1 MNPSIRVSIPHFRS
15 NSDTKT
21 PIAIIHQFLIFC
33 TVAAPLPFFLYNSSR
48 LVNERRSGLKELMK
62 IVGVTLNEVRLSHV
76 MATAVLS
83 TIYASLITMMLK
95 ATSTPILPRSN
106 SFIIAWTIILHFMNV
121 TSLAFVTT
129 ALSQDYHHANGLAL
143 AVYIVSCV
151 LCKIWYN
158 TCHKTVQVYL
168 VSWFL
173 PHAPVYLFWDEVKYL
188 EYIGIGA
195 SFGGIATQHTPT
207 CVPVLLSWTVFVV
220 QQVFIMTLAW
230 YLDMVNPGSYGVAQ
244 KWNFLFKKQ
253 YWTKK
258 RTVTFHVTVE
268 QTRRVLRDDRFFEKG
283 PINAPIV
290 IKLTKVTKIY
300 GGGFRQQKVVA
311 LDKVSLDV
319 YEGEITVVLGI
330 NGAGKTT
337 LTSVVTGM
345 TAATKGKVYVNGFDN
360 TARIREIRK
369 NLGLCPQQNL
379 TFDYLTV
386 RENIILFERL
396 RGPKC
401 EARASAENL
410 IKKLHLED
418 KADLFSYQLSTS
430 GERCLQVA
438 CALAGGADVLVLDEP
453 TSNCD
458 AETRSDLWD
467 VILVLR
473 GDKTVLMTTTSIEE
487 ADALGDRIALLSHG
501 KLKCYGTPLFL
512 KNAIGTGF
520 NLSVT
525 LKHKRNMSTVR
536 QVIGESLPEAVTTKI
551 DHKRILFTLPA
562 KDHELFPK
570 LFDTLEERREE
581 LGISAMGVGMSLE
594 EMFLG
599 FIDEEEDDD
608 PLFVKAFQD
617 VERLKGW
624 ALHLQQLKVLIR
636 RNFFHMW
643 SFKYQFIILQVMVP
657 VFGLI
662 VITVTMNSSSIRE
675 SMPEIEINQVN
686 TLLLNVGA
694 GRSDDLDRFRWA
706 HPGVKIVRSHKVSN
720 DFANYAYTHD
730 NSLLQNVIGINM
742 RDNHSS
748 IYFPVDSLNDASMA
762 INMFSNFYMFSQM
775 PGQYSPIRTR
785 TVNPQQVK
793 LFIPKEN
800 ILCLLWAM
808 WVTITAVFMA
818 QLIFLPAFLLQ
829 LYVLSF
835 FLNEESAMSQIYIM
849 SIALGFS
856 GPLIQ
861 ILLVHLSEESNSYV
875 YWMDF
880 FTFVGRLSPV
890 FTLSELIAK
899 FASTARVK
907 AYCDKN
913 DRYCDHL
920 ISDDYSSVTLR
931 RICCGPNKETF
942 GYFSSFDS
950 FPEIF
955 TLICHSL
962 LYSIILIAVQNRYIQ
977 NILGRMLNITYKEKT
992 RVYRDLNVYHEK
1004 ANVKRMMTCIRSP
1017 KHCIGDKPSGRIL
1030 LVDDLHKNFVNL
1042 CQTTPINAVHGVSF
1056 SVKGGES
1063 IGLLGPPGSGK
1074 TSALSMIA
1082 GRQSITRGDCCLDG
1096 WFLRMQRSQ
1105 YIAKVSLVKCTGG
1118 LDEFY
1123 TGYENLKILCLLRGY
1138 SECQADTFT
1147 INCMAYMGL
1156 QHLTHTSVR
1165 RYSAGCARLLRLCAA
1180 LLAAPPAVLLDEPM
1194 RSVDPHS
1201 RPLVARALA
1210 RLTGRGSA
1218 VVLAEQS
1225 LNWRDIDTLC
1235 SRIAV
1240 FTNGQISALGSSR
1253 HVRAM
1258 LANGHTARLKLKLK
1272 PIRTSISED
1281 STSDIFSND
1290 DEAAD
1295 DAEAIKKLKEK
1306 RRLEIAAAMKHF
1318 NDPDDIEFD
1327 NNDKK
1332 SDSGK
1337 STQHDDR
1344 RESSSQQAA
1353 RDERRL
1359 YLTSRQ
1365 GSEITETEDEDIEDI
1380 KKVYQKSQHNFVKIQ
1395 LDDDDDDEDNSQ
1407 PDNANPDKAQTTAEE
1422 LEISRTGNVPK
1433 EGESDQAKTS
1443 QPVSAQLSN
1452 VESKID
1458 QPVTSR
1464 AVAKSIYS
1472 NKDQSRGLEG
1482 QQSMD
1487 ELKILLIRDETELA
1501 EPLLI
1506 RDDSNVRFLRDNN
1519 LKGTVYDDITRET
1532 MKRNVISLRSVQ
1544 ALKTDFKNEFPTS
1557 KLADEHLSMLHF
1569 HIKGDKNMTYSSMF
1583 SKLEKLKRKYEN
1595 IIEDYTLS
1603 EISIDDVHSLL
1614 AKETM

>member
-1 MNPSIRVSIPHFRS
+1 MTISNHPVLILTCKHLKERRRRLFHTIWEITSGVLVFVMLLLMRQVIKHSHFTQDRGDVSGTRLNEIIYTPNNKLMQTFMTKVANNFGQRHARTNSALVPFKGFPNEAAVDDYMASLSSVNGS
-15 NSDTKT
+15 N
-21 PIAIIHQFLIFC
+21 PIAVDVNTTLPNLDYTIKLVDKADLKLYRPKLKQIPIYE
-33 TVAAPLPFFLYNSSR
+33 PLNT
-48 LVNERRSGLKELMK
+48 KEQASFPLMK
-62 IVGVTLNEVRLSHV
+62 LQWAIDRT
-76 MATAVLS
+76 
-83 TIYASLITMMLK
+83 
-95 ATSTPILPRSN
+95 
-106 SFIIAWTIILHFMNV
+106 FM
-121 TSLAFVTT
+121 
-129 ALSQDYHHANGLAL
+129 
-143 AVYIVSCV
+143 
-151 LCKIWYN
+151 
-158 TCHKTVQVYL
+158 
-168 VSWFL
+168 
-173 PHAPVYLFWDEVKYL
+173 ER
-188 EYIGIGA
+188 
-195 SFGGIATQHTPT
+195 
-207 CVPVLLSWTVFVV
+207 
-220 QQVFIMTLAW
+220 QVFIMTLAW

-244 KWNFLFKKQ
+244 KWNFLFK
-253 YWTKK
+253 
-258 RTVTFHVTVE
+258 
-268 QTRRVLRDDRFFEKG
+268 
-283 PINAPIV
+283 
-290 IKLTKVTKIY
+290 
-300 GGGFRQQKVVA
+300 
-311 LDKVSLDV
+311 
-319 YEGEITVVLGI
+319 
-330 NGAGKTT
+330 
-337 LTSVVTGM
+337 
-345 TAATKGKVYVNGFDN
+345 
-360 TARIREIRK
+360 
-369 NLGLCPQQNL
+369 
-379 TFDYLTV
+379 
-386 RENIILFERL
+386 L

-418 KADLFSYQLSTS
+418 KADLFSGVRARRWSRRV
-430 GERCLQVA
+430 G
-438 CALAGGADVLVLDEP
+438 
-453 TSNCD
+453 
-458 AETRSDLWD
+458 TRRTN
-467 VILVLR
+467 VLR

-501 KLKCYGTPLFL
+501 KLKL
-512 KNAIGTGF
+512 
-520 NLSVT
+520 T

-581 LGISAMGVGMSLE
+581 LGISAM
-594 EMFLG
+594 
-599 FIDEEEDDD
+599 
-608 PLFVKAFQD
+608 D

-636 RNFFHMW
+636 RNFFH
-643 SFKYQFIILQVMVP
+643 I
-657 VFGLI
+657 
-662 VITVTMNSSSIRE
+662 
-675 SMPEIEINQVN
+675 
-686 TLLLNVGA
+686 
-694 GRSDDLDRFRWA
+694 
-706 HPGVKIVRSHKVSN
+706 
-720 DFANYAYTHD
+720 
-730 NSLLQNVIGINM
+730 
-742 RDNHSS
+742 

-800 ILCLLWAM
+800 IL
-808 WVTITAVFMA
+808 V
-818 QLIFLPAFLLQ
+818 
-829 LYVLSF
+829 
-835 FLNEESAMSQIYIM
+835 
-849 SIALGFS
+849 
-856 GPLIQ
+856 
-861 ILLVHLSEESNSYV
+861 
-875 YWMDF
+875 
-880 FTFVGRLSPV
+880 R
-890 FTLSELIAK
+890 
-899 FASTARVK
+899 
-907 AYCDKN
+907 
-913 DRYCDHL
+913 
-920 ISDDYSSVTLR
+920 SV
-931 RICCGPNKETF
+931 
-942 GYFSSFDS
+942 
-950 FPEIF
+950 
-955 TLICHSL
+955 
-962 LYSIILIAVQNRYIQ
+962 
-977 NILGRMLNITYKEKT
+977 
-992 RVYRDLNVYHEK
+992 EK
-1004 ANVKRMMTCIRSP
+1004 A
-1017 KHCIGDKPSGRIL
+1017 DKPSGRIL

-1056 SVKGGES
+1056 SVKG
-1063 IGLLGPPGSGK
+1063 
-1074 TSALSMIA
+1074 
-1082 GRQSITRGDCCLDG
+1082 
-1096 WFLRMQRSQ
+1096 
-1105 YIAKVSLVKCTGG
+1105 
-1118 LDEFY
+1118 
-1123 TGYENLKILCLLRGY
+1123 
-1138 SECQADTFT
+1138 
-1147 INCMAYMGL
+1147 GL

-1603 EISIDDVHSLL
+1603 EISIDDVHSAEIYCEFSGPCTALDRLFTTIKLDWSDGTLILL
-1614 AKETM
+1614 KVLADAIEEFERFRNHSEPVYVFIHEWHAMIS

>member
-1 MNPSIRVSIPHFRS
+1 MTISNHPVLILTCKHLKERRRRLFHTIWEITSGVLVFVMLLLMRQVIKHSHFTQDRGDVSGTRLNEIIYTPNNKLMQTFMTKVANNFGQRHARTNSALVPFKGFPNEAAVDDYMASLSSVNGS
-15 NSDTKT
+15 N
-21 PIAIIHQFLIFC
+21 PIAVDVNTTLPNLDYTIKLVDKADLKLYRPKLKQIPIYE
-33 TVAAPLPFFLYNSSR
+33 PLNT
-48 LVNERRSGLKELMK
+48 KEQASFPLMK
-62 IVGVTLNEVRLSHV
+62 LQWAIDRT
-76 MATAVLS
+76 
-83 TIYASLITMMLK
+83 
-95 ATSTPILPRSN
+95 
-106 SFIIAWTIILHFMNV
+106 FM
-121 TSLAFVTT
+121 
-129 ALSQDYHHANGLAL
+129 
-143 AVYIVSCV
+143 
-151 LCKIWYN
+151 
-158 TCHKTVQVYL
+158 
-168 VSWFL
+168 
-173 PHAPVYLFWDEVKYL
+173 ER
-188 EYIGIGA
+188 
-195 SFGGIATQHTPT
+195 
-207 CVPVLLSWTVFVV
+207 
-220 QQVFIMTLAW
+220 QVFIMTLAW

-244 KWNFLFKKQ
+244 KWNFLFK
-253 YWTKK
+253 
-258 RTVTFHVTVE
+258 
-268 QTRRVLRDDRFFEKG
+268 
-283 PINAPIV
+283 
-290 IKLTKVTKIY
+290 
-300 GGGFRQQKVVA
+300 
-311 LDKVSLDV
+311 
-319 YEGEITVVLGI
+319 
-330 NGAGKTT
+330 
-337 LTSVVTGM
+337 
-345 TAATKGKVYVNGFDN
+345 
-360 TARIREIRK
+360 
-369 NLGLCPQQNL
+369 
-379 TFDYLTV
+379 
-386 RENIILFERL
+386 L

-418 KADLFSYQLSTS
+418 KADLFSGVRARRWSRRV
-430 GERCLQVA
+430 G
-438 CALAGGADVLVLDEP
+438 
-453 TSNCD
+453 
-458 AETRSDLWD
+458 TRRTN
-467 VILVLR
+467 VLR

-501 KLKCYGTPLFL
+501 KLKL
-512 KNAIGTGF
+512 
-520 NLSVT
+520 T

-581 LGISAMGVGMSLE
+581 LGISAM
-594 EMFLG
+594 
-599 FIDEEEDDD
+599 
-608 PLFVKAFQD
+608 D

-636 RNFFHMW
+636 RNFFH
-643 SFKYQFIILQVMVP
+643 I
-657 VFGLI
+657 
-662 VITVTMNSSSIRE
+662 
-675 SMPEIEINQVN
+675 
-686 TLLLNVGA
+686 
-694 GRSDDLDRFRWA
+694 
-706 HPGVKIVRSHKVSN
+706 
-720 DFANYAYTHD
+720 
-730 NSLLQNVIGINM
+730 
-742 RDNHSS
+742 

-800 ILCLLWAM
+800 IL
-808 WVTITAVFMA
+808 V
-818 QLIFLPAFLLQ
+818 
-829 LYVLSF
+829 
-835 FLNEESAMSQIYIM
+835 
-849 SIALGFS
+849 
-856 GPLIQ
+856 
-861 ILLVHLSEESNSYV
+861 
-875 YWMDF
+875 
-880 FTFVGRLSPV
+880 R
-890 FTLSELIAK
+890 
-899 FASTARVK
+899 
-907 AYCDKN
+907 
-913 DRYCDHL
+913 
-920 ISDDYSSVTLR
+920 SV
-931 RICCGPNKETF
+931 
-942 GYFSSFDS
+942 
-950 FPEIF
+950 
-955 TLICHSL
+955 
-962 LYSIILIAVQNRYIQ
+962 
-977 NILGRMLNITYKEKT
+977 
-992 RVYRDLNVYHEK
+992 EK
-1004 ANVKRMMTCIRSP
+1004 A
-1017 KHCIGDKPSGRIL
+1017 DKPSGRIL

-1138 SECQADTFT
+1138 S
-1147 INCMAYMGL
+1147 L

-1603 EISIDDVHSLL
+1603 EISIDDVHSAEIYCEFSGPCTALDRLFTTIKLDWSDGTLILL
-1614 AKETM
+1614 KVLADAIEEFERFRNHSEPVYVFIHEWHAMVRADLDREIS